1 MAGTHPPAPEDSS
14 VCQRDW
20 LSCYIRVQSC
30 YRKQRCLWDSVVSW
44 VPWQRTFSSWA
55 CLQEL
60 SRTKACIQS
69 TQSTSIFTKDNLTKR
84 FTICSMH
91 TASQLSKPDAIKHTK
106 SEELMTVSDVCS
118 ILWEGGNT
126 FCPLLYLQWAFHRLA
141 RITIPL
147 TNRVFCGQARPDVRF
162 ENKEILPN
170 QMRSLHCKALEGI
183 SRSQKALPL
192 CGESFNIPEQEQVMK
207 SFFWFA
213 GACEREMKVLHLPL
227 YLQPQC
233 ILLHALP
240 YPWPT
245 VPYVAKL
252 DQTCEEVYPKASL
265 AITLC
270 MNKIAKSQ
278 WLTIGIA
285 NIKAHSKWRPCSGAT
300 GNSGTVRTWTQII
313 WPYEWMTETKGW

>member
-1 MAGTHPPAPEDSS
+1 MFLFPVSDTPRWQAPTLLPLKTLRFARETGCLAWT
-14 VCQRDW
+14 VYT
-20 LSCYIRVQSC
+20 YIYIYTCPIMLQKATMPLR
-30 YRKQRCLWDSVVSW
+30 
-44 VPWQRTFSSWA
+44 FSSELSSLTA
-55 CLQEL
+55 YLQLMSMPPEL

-118 ILWEGGNT
+118 ILWEGGNI

-162 ENKEILPN
+162 ENTEILPN

-192 CGESFNIPEQEQVMK
+192 CGESFNIPEQEQVIK

-213 GACEREMKVLHLPL
+213 GACERERWSSCTSL
-227 YLQPQC
+227 C
-233 ILLHALP
+233 ICNRNAFYCTHYHTPDQQLLT
-240 YPWPT
+240 WPSST
-245 VPYVAKL
+245 RRAKR
-252 DQTCEEVYPKASL
+252 S
-265 AITLC
+265 
-270 MNKIAKSQ
+270 
-278 WLTIGIA
+278 
-285 NIKAHSKWRPCSGAT
+285 
-300 GNSGTVRTWTQII
+300 TQ
-313 WPYEWMTETKGW
+313 KQV